1 MLTKNKFQLKR
12 EATYQLL
19 LEAGM
24 KCFSE
29 KGYAAT
35 TLGDIVARTGHTKGA
50 FYGHFTSKEQLFM
63 HVLDYQLQLTNG
75 WTDIPKQFNPADTT
89 LEEMISI
96 TLTRLEQMLKGG
108 DKWIVVLIDFYQQTK
123 HDPEVHGMLKEKYR
137 KWIAG
142 IEALVITLQ
151 EQGWIPPDKDARLIA
166 MQVIAFNEG
175 YAVFSLL
182 FGGTDPQAHIKG
194 LVKLMS

>member
-1 MLTKNKFQLKR
+1 MTKNKFQLKR

-19 LEAGM
+19 VEAGM
-24 KCFSE
+24 MCFSE

-50 FYGHFTSKEQLFM
+50 FYGHFTSKEMLFM
-63 HVLDYQLQLTNG
+63 HVLNYQIQITDG
-75 WTDIPKQFNPADTT
+75 WAEIPKQFNPKDTS
-89 LEEMISI
+89 LEEVLSI
-96 TLTRLEQMLKGG
+96 TLTRLGQMLKGL

-123 HDPEVHGMLKEKYR
+123 HDPEIHSMLKHKYR
-137 KWIAG
+137 EWIAG
-142 IEALVITLQ
+142 IEALVNTLQ
-151 EQGWIPPDKDARLIA
+151 VQGWIAPDKDVRLIA

-182 FGGTDPQAHIKG
+182 FGGTDPIAHIKG

>member
-1 MLTKNKFQLKR
+1 MTKNKFQLKR

-24 KCFSE
+24 NCFSE

-50 FYGHFTSKEQLFM
+50 FYGHFTNKEQLFM

-75 WTDIPKQFNPADTT
+75 WTDIPKQYSPADTT
-89 LEEMISI
+89 LEEVLSI
-96 TLTRLEQMLKGG
+96 TLTSLGQMVKGV

-123 HDPEVHGMLKEKYR
+123 HDSEIHGMLKGKYR

-142 IEALVITLQ
+142 IEA
-151 EQGWIPPDKDARLIA
+151 
-166 MQVIAFNEG
+166 
-175 YAVFSLL
+175 
-182 FGGTDPQAHIKG
+182 
-194 LVKLMS
+194 